1 MYIIALACKKRN
13 VNMVLRDTKYYLNN
27 QKLRNSRSIWKSKFV
42 KEMKKVEGQQIFE
55 VDKTIVY
62 DIVEVGDKKIYRKLQ
77 VVEDDCACPK
87 ESPSCETL
95 QGKQDVWFTQTFGC
109 ASA

>member
-1 MYIIALACKKRN
+1 MVALACKKRN
-13 VNMVLRDTKYYLNN
+13 VHMVLRDTKYYLNN

-62 DIVEVGDKKIYRKLQ
+62 DIVEVGDKKIYR
-77 VVEDDCACPK
+77 
-87 ESPSCETL
+87 
-95 QGKQDVWFTQTFGC
+95 
-109 ASA
+109 

>member
-1 MYIIALACKKRN
+1 MVALDCKKRN
-13 VNMVLRDTKYYLNN
+13 VNMVLRDTRYYLNN

-62 DIVEVGDKKIYRKLQ
+62 DIVEVGDKKIYR
-77 VVEDDCACPK
+77 
-87 ESPSCETL
+87 
-95 QGKQDVWFTQTFGC
+95 
-109 ASA
+109 